1 MVRAAGWDRTLERAR
16 RDDVG
21 ELSRG
26 ADGAAAEPAG
36 GASAARAAGR
46 AGSLAYGPW
55 TPLAMARSSVTWRSA
70 LYFAV
75 SVAPALAWFMVLAVG
90 LLFSLATAIIWVGVL
105 LLAMLMIAWRLGAML
120 ERRLI
125 LAAFGVRI
133 PDPYRTPQQGRNPV
147 VRLKHMAS
155 DPATWKDLVYLGL
168 HLPVACAELIV
179 AVLLWGSAATLVFL
193 PVAVALGGGMEVN
206 VADVSY
212 WAGNP
217 VEALPVSVVGLAVL
231 LVAMYATR
239 VMAIGHVLY
248 ARLLLGPSGSQRENL
263 ELRRRTAHLRAS
275 RARGVDA
282 AEFERRRIERDLHD
296 GAQQRLL
303 AVAMDIG
310 RARAKLDDDPE
321 GARALIEQAH
331 AGTREAIT
339 ELRDLARGI
348 YPAILTDRG
357 LDPALSGLA
366 GRAPVPVEVAVDLP
380 ERPPAAVES
389 IAYFVVAEALTNI
402 AKYARATRATVR
414 VAREDSWVVVEIA
427 DNGVGG
433 AVAGAGGGL
442 AGLADRAATID
453 GILTVDSPPGGPTV
467 VRADLPCTW

>member
-1 MVRAAGWDRTLERAR
+1 MS
-16 RDDVG
+16 RDPG
-21 ELSRG
+21 
-26 ADGAAAEPAG
+26 GAASGGVAARWAAARWATVMQAG
-36 GASAARAAGR
+36 GDVAANVAD
-46 AGSLAYGPW
+46 LPW

-70 LYFAV
+70 IYLAV
-75 SVAPALAWFMVLAVG
+75 SLAFGLGWFIALVVG
-90 LLFSLATAIIWVGVL
+90 LALSTILLIIWVGL
-105 LLAMLMIAWRLGAML
+105 PMLALMMIAWRFGAML
-120 ERRLI
+120 ERRLVR
-125 LAAFGVRI
+125 LAFGVRI
-133 PDPYRTPQQGRNPV
+133 ADPYRPLPPGRNPLAK
-147 VRLKHMAS
+147 LKSMAS
-155 DPATWKDLVYLGL
+155 DPATWKDLAYL
-168 HLPVACAELIV
+168 
-179 AVLLWGSAATLVFL
+179 AVLFPITLVEFVTSVVVWAATFALLFL
-193 PVAVALGGGMEVN
+193 PVIVAADGGAEVS
-206 VADVSY
+206 VGPVSY

-217 VEALPVSVVGLAVL
+217 LEALPISLIGLVL
-231 LVAMYATR
+231 LVFAMYTTR
-239 VMAIGHVLY
+239 VMAVTHSAF
-248 ARLLLGPSGSQRENL
+248 ARLMLGQSPSQQENL
-263 ELRRRTAHLRAS
+263 ELRKRTEHLRAS

-310 RARAKLDDDPE
+310 RARAKLEDDPE

-331 AGTREAIT
+331 LGTKEAIT

-366 GRAPVPVEVAVDLP
+366 GRAPVPVEVDVDLP

-389 IAYFVVAEALTNI
+389 IAYFIVAESLANI

-414 VAREDSWVVVEIA
+414 VAREDRWVVVEVI

-433 AVAGAGGGL
+433 ATARAGGGL

-453 GILTVDSPPGGPTV
+453 GMLIVDSPPGGPTII
-467 VRADLPCTW
+467 RADLPCTW

>member
-1 MVRAAGWDRTLERAR
+1 M
-16 RDDVG
+16 G
-21 ELSRG
+21 ELSRDIGDAG
-26 ADGAAAEPAG
+26 APPARAGAG
-36 GASAARAAGR
+36 GAGATRAAG
-46 AGSLAYGPW
+46 GPLPVADASW
-55 TPLAMARSSVTWRSA
+55 HPVAMARSSLTWRSA
-70 LYFAV
+70 LYLAV
-75 SVAPALAWFMVLAVG
+75 SLAFGLGWFVVLVVG
-90 LLFSLATAIIWVGVL
+90 LALSISTLIIWVGFP
-105 LLAMLMIAWRLGAML
+105 LLALLMVAWRFGARL
-120 ERRLI
+120 ERRLVR
-125 LAAFGVRI
+125 AAFGVAV
-133 PDPYRTPQQGRNPV
+133 PDPYRRPPEGRNPFS
-147 VRLKHMAS
+147 RLRAMAA

-168 HLPVACAELIV
+168 LFPLTMVEFVVSAFVWALTGTLLFMPLIV
-179 AVLLWGSAATLVFL
+179 LF
-193 PVAVALGGGMEVN
+193 GGGMEINLGWVT
-206 VADVSY
+206 Y
-212 WAGNP
+212 WSGNP
-217 VEALPVSVVGLAVL
+217 AEAIPVTAAGL
-231 LVAMYATR
+231 LVLVPAMYATR
-239 VMAIGHVLY
+239 SMAIGHAAW
-248 ARLLLGPSGSQRENL
+248 ARLMLGPNASQAENL
-263 ELRRRTAHLRAS
+263 ELRERTAHLRAS

-310 RARAKLDDDPE
+310 RARAKLDADPE

-366 GRAPVPVEVAVDLP
+366 GRAPVPVEVDVDLP

-389 IAYFVVAEALTNI
+389 IAYFIVAEALANV

-414 VAREDSWVVVEIA
+414 VAREDRWVVVEVT

-433 AVAGAGGGL
+433 AEARPGGGL
-442 AGLADRAATID
+442 SGLADRAATID
-453 GILTVDSPPGGPTV
+453 GMLIVDSPPGGPTI

>member
-1 MVRAAGWDRTLERAR
+1 MN
-16 RDDVG
+16 
-21 ELSRG
+21 ELSTHSG
-26 ADGAAAEPAG
+26 GAAAGRTGPAG
-36 GASAARAAGR
+36 AGR
-46 AGSLAYGPW
+46 AMKTVLDGGWSP
-55 TPLAMARSSVTWRSA
+55 PAMIRSSLTYRSA
-70 LYFAV
+70 AYLAV
-75 SVAPALAWFMVLAVG
+75 TFGFGLAWFIGLVVG
-90 LLFSLATAIIWVGVL
+90 LSLSTALLIIWVGL
-105 LLAMLMIAWRLGAML
+105 PMLATLMVAWRFGAML
-120 ERRLI
+120 ERTLARL
-125 LAAFGVRI
+125 AFGAEI
-133 PDPYRTPQQGRNPV
+133 PSPYRPLPPGRNPFSKL
-147 VRLKHMAS
+147 RSMAT
-155 DPATWKDLVYLGL
+155 DPATWKDLLYLGL
-168 HLPVACAELIV
+168 LFPISIVEFVVSIAVWASSGGLLILPFIV
-179 AVLLWGSAATLVFL
+179 AFQEGV
-193 PVAVALGGGMEVN
+193 EVRFGP
-206 VADVSY
+206 VSY

-217 VEALPVSVVGLAVL
+217 LEALPMTVVGAVLAVM
-231 LVAMYATR
+231 AMYVTR
-239 VMAIGHVLY
+239 VMAIGHMLY
-248 ARLLLGPSGSQRENL
+248 ARFLLGPSASQAENL
-263 ELRRRTAHLRAS
+263 RLRKRTEHLQAS

-310 RARAKLDDDPE
+310 RARAKLDDDPD

-331 AGTREAIT
+331 SGTKEAIS

-366 GRAPVPVEVAVDLP
+366 ARAPVPVEVEVDLP

-389 IAYFVVAEALTNI
+389 IAYFIVAESLANI

-414 VAREDSWVVVEIA
+414 VARDDAWVVVEVT

-433 AVAGAGGGL
+433 AVAHPGGGL

-453 GILTVDSPPGGPTV
+453 GLLIVDSPPGGPTI

>member
-1 MVRAAGWDRTLERAR
+1 M
-16 RDDVG
+16 G
-21 ELSRG
+21 ELSK
-26 ADGAAAEPAG
+26 DPGAAGGGAVQWAAARWATATMAG
-36 GASAARAAGR
+36 GESASVMNR
-46 AGSLAYGPW
+46 SW
-55 TPLAMARSSVTWRSA
+55 HPLAMVRSSLTWRSA
-70 LYFAV
+70 LYLGV
-75 SVAPALAWFMVLAVG
+75 SLAWGLAWFVVLAVG
-90 LLFSLATAIIWVGVL
+90 LTLSVALLIIWVGVP
-105 LLAMLMIAWRLGAML
+105 LLALLMVAWRFGAAV
-120 ERRLI
+120 ERRFV

-133 PDPYRTPQQGRNPV
+133 PAPYRRMPAGRNPLT
-147 VRLKHMAS
+147 RLKGMAG
-155 DPATWKDLVYLGL
+155 DPGTWKDLVYFAALFPITLVEFGVSAIAWAGTGTL
-168 HLPVACAELIV
+168 LFLPVIV
-179 AVLLWGSAATLVFL
+179 AVS
-193 PVAVALGGGMEVN
+193 GGAEVN
-206 VADVSY
+206 FGVSY

-217 VEALPVSVVGLAVL
+217 VEALPVSLLGLAL
-231 LVAMYATR
+231 LVPAMYVTR
-239 VMAIGHVLY
+239 VIAMGHAAFAALM
-248 ARLLLGPSGSQRENL
+248 LGPSPSQRENAA
-263 ELRRRTAHLRAS
+263 LRERTEHLRAS

-310 RARAKLDDDPE
+310 RARAKLDEDPE

-331 AGTREAIT
+331 AGTREAIS

-366 GRAPVPVEVAVDLP
+366 GRAPVPVEVEVDLP

-389 IAYFVVAEALTNI
+389 IAYFIVAESLANI
-402 AKYARATRATVR
+402 AKYARATRASVR
-414 VAREDSWVVVEIA
+414 VVREDRWVVVEVV

-433 AVAGAGGGL
+433 AVARPDGGL

-453 GILTVDSPPGGPTV
+453 GMLIVDSPPGGPTI